1 MMKKYLL
8 LSVACLSVVST
19 GIHAGRERNKKVTL
33 DEAIENVN
41 LKLVQKL
48 LKREGIAEETRKKLL
63 LETAEDIVEE
73 CEERVSLVKSGW
85 DCARFGWWSTWTG
98 LGVAACAFGT
108 AVALTPKGREDNSD
122 YLETKKL
129 ALGGAGIGALWTLL
143 GGYFLSNAWKCP
155 TALRR
160 VEIARKIEDLIRNA
174 PVSSENSDL
183 K

>member
-19 GIHAGRERNKKVTL
+19 GIHAGREGNKKITL
-33 DEAIENVN
+33 DAAIENVD

-48 LKREGIAEETRKKLL
+48 LKREGMAEKTRKKLL

-73 CEERVSLVKSGW
+73 CEERVSLVRSGW

-98 LGVAACAFGT
+98 LGVAACAFGA
-108 AVALTPKGREDNSD
+108 AVALTPKGI
-122 YLETKKL
+122 ETDFEYQQKKKL
-129 ALGGAGIGALWTLL
+129 ALGGAVIGVLWTLPGVYYL
-143 GGYFLSNAWKCP
+143 VQAWKCP

-160 VEIARKIEDLIRNA
+160 VETARKIEDSIRNA
-174 PVSSENSDL
+174 PVSSEDSDL